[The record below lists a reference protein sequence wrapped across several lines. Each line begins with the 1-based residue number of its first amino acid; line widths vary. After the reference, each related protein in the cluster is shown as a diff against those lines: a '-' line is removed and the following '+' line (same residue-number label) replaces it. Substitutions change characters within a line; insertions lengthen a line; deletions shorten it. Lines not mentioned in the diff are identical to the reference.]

1 MLKEEVK
8 VTAGDKE
15 EVRDIMRA
23 LLNFGMVAESTEI
36 HGLIERLM
44 KAYHQCKDLMSVEQQ
59 AILEKANSLQVPI
72 TDMFPEFF
80 SKQQRVDEH

>member
-1 MLKEEVK
+1 LRKKRQVKEGSPYEEDYLIDMLKEEVK
-8 VTAGDKE
+8 VTGSDKE

-44 KAYHQCKDLMSVEQQ
+44 KA
-59 AILEKANSLQVPI
+59 
-72 TDMFPEFF
+72 
-80 SKQQRVDEH
+80 